1 MKRWQ
6 VHDELGY
13 VAIPPCLW
21 GEQEVQSC
29 FIDKPICIKG
39 IQIKI
44 HSKSKPSPDMCLGRP
59 LSANLP
65 PLQHQLDVDQE
76 EQQHKH
82 PLRGD
87 GDVAD
92 EGGDGQ
98 LQVRRVVESEE
109 KEEIGGK
116 RESKQIRICQS
127 MNIFEVSQCGQD
139 KYQ

>member
-1 MKRWQ
+1 
-6 VHDELGY
+6 
-13 VAIPPCLW
+13 
-21 GEQEVQSC
+21 
-29 FIDKPICIKG
+29 
-39 IQIKI
+39 
-44 HSKSKPSPDMCLGRP
+44 MCLGRP

-76 EQQHKH
+76 EQQHEH

-116 RESKQIRICQS
+116 CESKQIRICQS
-127 MNIFEVSQCGQD
+127 TNILQVSFKAAKTNTSDPEVKHTNIFLGHNFFGCASEYGHVT
-139 KYQ
+139 

>member
-1 MKRWQ
+1 M
-6 VHDELGY
+6 L
-13 VAIPPCLW
+13 
-21 GEQEVQSC
+21 
-29 FIDKPICIKG
+29 
-39 IQIKI
+39 
-44 HSKSKPSPDMCLGRP
+44 LGRP

-76 EQQHKH
+76 EQQHEH

-92 EGGDGQ
+92 ERGDGQ
-98 LQVRRVVESEE
+98 LQVHRVVKSEE

-127 MNIFEVSQCGQD
+127 MNIFEVSHWPRQISVTQKSSIQIYIWVPDSGS
-139 KYQ
+139 